1 MSQQN
6 QNHSNELRR
15 YSLMLSKKILLK
27 FGINNS
33 ESKDA
38 WGWFVDPELNYSM
51 FNKNKYQKN
60 VYTSKH
66 ISIPSTIQEYPTIRS
81 MKSINNFQDKSFETD
96 NHEDFKHKMN
106 TRTNTR
112 TSMYVN
118 IIGLVTLISLM
129 YILIIL

>member
-1 MSQQN
+1 MSRQN
-6 QNHSNELRR
+6 NSNELRR

-33 ESKDA
+33 ETKDA
-38 WGWFVDPELNYSM
+38 WGWFVDPELNYCI

-81 MKSINNFQDKSFETD
+81 MKSINNFQDKSFEM
-96 NHEDFKHKMN
+96 EKH
-106 TRTNTR
+106 RTNTITNTR
-112 TSMYVN
+112 MYIN
-118 IIGLVTLISLM
+118 IIGLVTLISLI